1 MDISKEIAKLKENP
15 EFAKNVGM
23 VLVHNGTV
31 RSWSR
36 DSKENVECLEVK
48 PDYAKIATI
57 REEFMQREGIHAIVI
72 EALEGRFVPGDDLL
86 YMIVA
91 GDIRENV
98 KSAMADLLDRVKAEA
113 VNKKEIITA

>member
-1 MDISKEIAKLKENP
+1 MDISKAIATLKENP
-15 EFAKNVGM
+15 DFAKNVGM

-36 DSKENVECLEVK
+36 DSKENVEYLEVQ
-48 PDYAKIATI
+48 PDYAKIEAI
-57 REEFMQREGIHAIVI
+57 RAEFMQREGIHAIEI
-72 EALEGRFVPGDDLL
+72 EALAGRFQPGDDLL

-98 KSAMADLLDRVKAEA
+98 KAAMADLLDRVKSEA
-113 VNKKEIITA
+113 VKKKEIIST